1 MRGIVGVLVLL
12 APFAAAA
19 ETPGVSLVATRMIR
33 AQSVLTAEDVTQVEA
48 SIPGALTDMADAVG
62 LEARVTLYPGRPV
75 RPGDLGPPAL
85 IERNATVPLAYRSGW
100 LTIMAEGRALERA
113 AIGDRLR
120 VMNLASRSTVVGRLG
135 PDGIVELGPEIS
147 LP

>member
-1 MRGIVGVLVLL
+1 MRWVSLALL
-12 APFAAAA
+12 LTPAVAAA
-19 ETPGVSLVATRMIR
+19 ETAAVSLVATRMIR
-33 AQSVLTAEDVTQVEA
+33 AQTVLSAEDVTAVEA
-48 SIPGALTDMADAVG
+48 AIPGALTDVSDAVG

-75 RPGDLGPPAL
+75 RHGDLGPPAL
-85 IERNATVPLAYRSGW
+85 IDRNATVPLAYRAGG

-113 AIGDRLR
+113 GVGDRLR

-135 PDGIVELGPEIS
+135 ADGIVEFGPDIS

>member
-1 MRGIVGVLVLL
+1 MRGIVGILLLL

-19 ETPGVSLVATRMIR
+19 ETAGVSLVTTRMVR
-33 AQSVLTAEDVTQVEA
+33 AQTVLTAEDVTQVEA
-48 SIPGALTDMADAVG
+48 SIPGALTEMADAIG

-85 IERNATVPLAYRSGW
+85 VDRNAAVPLAYRSGG

-113 AIGDRLR
+113 AVGDSLR
-120 VMNLASRSTVVGRLG
+120 VMNLTSRSTVVGRLG

>member
-1 MRGIVGVLVLL
+1 MRGIVGILLLL
-12 APFAAAA
+12 APVAAAA
-19 ETPGVSLVATRMIR
+19 ETAGVSLVTTRMIR
-33 AQSVLTAEDVTQVEA
+33 AQTVLTAEDVTQVEA
-48 SIPGALTDMADAVG
+48 SIPGALTDMADAIG

-85 IERNATVPLAYRSGW
+85 VDRNAAVPLAYRSGG

-113 AIGDRLR
+113 AVGDSLR
-120 VMNLASRSTVVGRLG
+120 VMNLTSRSTVVGRLG